1 MRTINGDVTTAE
13 GSKFFDD
20 PDIDGEGEVVS
31 SDEEP
36 QINYSQRVP
45 YGGDN
50 IGALND
56 PLLGSQGANLNQ
68 LTMTQ
73 NTEAGLS
80 YLSEMQ
86 LDQAVNRLFEDAT
99 TKKQKLERLQME
111 HAK

>member
-1 MRTINGDVTTAE
+1 MRTINGDMTTAE

-20 PDIDGEGEVVS
+20 PDIDGEGEVVPS

-50 IGALND
+50 IGILND
-56 PLLGSQGANLNQ
+56 PILGSQGPNQ

-111 HAK
+111 QQK